1 MDKQRR
7 TKSQRV
13 GLKDICAAAI
23 TTNDEG
29 EFTAEVPVRLA
40 KEMSAT
46 VKSNYKGAEHEER
59 RYNWKMRKM

>member
-1 MDKQRR
+1 MDK
-7 TKSQRV
+7 V
-13 GLKDICAAAI
+13 GLKDIYVAAI

-29 EFTAEVPVRLA
+29 EFTTEVPVRLA

-46 VKSNYKGAEHEER
+46 VKSNKGAEHEER